1 MNLRLLCL
9 FAPLALAAPRS
20 GAADAGML
28 VPAGLAAEAALNTS
42 QALELFLAA
51 DAARPND
58 AFILQKISR
67 QYSDSTVDTPD
78 VSAKQRLVAT
88 ALTYAMRSSALE
100 PDNAVYVLSLAICHG
115 KLGLYGDTRTKVENA
130 RLIKKYA
137 ERSLEL
143 DPAYDWA
150 CHVLGRWHYEV
161 AELGV
166 TKRLLVR
173 LIFGGLPEASPA
185 TAVTLLQRAVALAPE
200 NPAHHIELGFAYA
213 VNRQPDLARQS
224 WAAGLA
230 LPSREKHDE
239 EAKRRAR
246 QALARK

>member
-9 FAPLALAAPRS
+9 LATLVLAAPRAR
-20 GAADAGML
+20 AAEAGTL
-28 VPAGLAAEAALNTS
+28 VPAALAAEAARDTRR
-42 QALELFLAA
+42 ALELFLAA

-78 VSAKQRLVAT
+78 VSAKQRLVET

-115 KLGLYGDTRTKVENA
+115 KLGLYGDTRTKIENA
-130 RLIKKYA
+130 RLVKKYA

-161 AELGV
+161 AELGM

-173 LIFGGLPEASPA
+173 LIFGGLPAASPA

-200 NPAHHIELGFAYA
+200 NPAHHIELGFACA
-213 VNRQPDLARQS
+213 ANGRLDLARRS
-224 WAAGLA
+224 WAEGLA

-239 EAKRRAR
+239 ETKRRAR